1 MIIIT
6 NTEKIICL
14 LSHSNKAVNA
24 TFKVHFHVNLQ
35 IESSDDTVTALFNH
49 WYSPYLRGIEYDK
62 HDGAL
67 LINGRE
73 NRRISINS
81 IKNIIL
87 KRKIRVSV
95 YRSG

>member
-35 IESSDDTVTALFNH
+35 VESSDDTVTALFNH
-49 WYSPYLRGIEYDK
+49 WYSPYLRGI
-62 HDGAL
+62 
-67 LINGRE
+67 
-73 NRRISINS
+73 
-81 IKNIIL
+81 
-87 KRKIRVSV
+87 
-95 YRSG
+95 